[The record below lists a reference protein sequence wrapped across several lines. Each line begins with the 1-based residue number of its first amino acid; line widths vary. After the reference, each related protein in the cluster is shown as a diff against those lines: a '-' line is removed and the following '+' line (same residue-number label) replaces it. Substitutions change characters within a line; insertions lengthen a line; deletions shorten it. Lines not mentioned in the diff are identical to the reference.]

1 MNPDK
6 FTEQLRD
13 SLESAQRILMSY
25 QNSQLDVEHL
35 LYAMLNQ
42 QDGLV
47 GNILTRA
54 GINKNDIKS
63 KLESILHKLP
73 KIQYSSST
81 PQIYITP
88 SLKKVLDIAEEEAIR
103 LKDEFVGIDH
113 VLIAIVKEGESP
125 ASRLLNEYGFTE
137 EKVYQILKD
146 IRGTQRVTDP
156 GAEDKYQALEKYTR
170 NLTQLALEGKL
181 DPVIG
186 RDEEIERVMQI
197 LSRRTKN
204 NPVLIGEPGVG
215 KTAIVDGI
223 AQKISSNDVP
233 EILKGKQLLSLDMG
247 ALIAGT
253 KFRGEFEERLK
264 AIIDSVTK
272 TQNYILFIDELHT
285 VVGAGAA
292 EGAMD
297 ASNLLK
303 PALARGELRVIG
315 ATTLDEYKKHIEKD
329 PALERRFQPVFVKEP
344 SVEDTVSILK
354 GLRDK
359 YEAHHRVKITDD
371 AIESAANLS
380 ERYISDRFLPDKAI
394 DLIDEAAAKVR
405 IQLSNMPADLKEM
418 ENKLSRLNQEGQE
431 AVKREDYEMAAKL
444 KNESDS
450 LSKEFKE
457 KRDKWL
463 IDKRVNE
470 VVDKE
475 DIANLVSKWTGIPV
489 TELVQEEVDKL
500 TKMENILHKRI
511 IGQNEAVVAVS
522 EAIRRSRSGLKDP
535 KRPVGSFLFLGPT
548 GVGKTELSKALAAFL
563 FKDENALVRIDM
575 SEYMEKHSVSRLV
588 GAPPGY
594 VGYEE
599 GGQLTEVIRRRPY
612 SVILLDEIE
621 KAHPDVFNILLQVL
635 DDGRL
640 TDGKGRTIDFRN
652 TVIIM
657 TSNLGSDILLNT
669 NVEDEHEFEKA
680 KNRVLSLLNSTFRPE
695 FLNRIDEI
703 VVFKPLSRS
712 DIEKIVELI
721 IDDIQDRLSERNI
734 KIIITDEAKEFF
746 AREGYE
752 PTMGARPLK
761 RFMQKNLEN
770 LIAKE
775 ILNKNLKEGDN
786 VKIVVQNNNISLVV
800 EN

>member
-13 SLESAQRILMSY
+13 SLESSQRVLMNF
-25 QNSQLDVEHL
+25 QNNQLDVEHL
-35 LYAMLNQ
+35 LYAMLTQ

-47 GNILTRA
+47 GKILTRA
-54 GINKNDIKS
+54 GINKNDIKDR
-63 KLESILHKLP
+63 LEAILNRLP
-73 KIQYSSST
+73 KIQYSSSV

-103 LKDEFVGIDH
+103 LKDEFIGIDH

-125 ASRLLNEYGFTE
+125 ASRLLKEYGFTE

-156 GAEDKYQALEKYTR
+156 GAEEKYQALEKYTR

-223 AQKISSNDVP
+223 AQKIASNDVP
-233 EILKGKQLLSLDMG
+233 EILKGKQLLALDMG
-247 ALIAGT
+247 ALVAGT

-264 AIIDSVTK
+264 TIIDSVTK

-292 EGAMD
+292 EGAID

-315 ATTLDEYKKHIEKD
+315 ATTLDEYKKYIEKD
-329 PALERRFQPVFVKEP
+329 PALERRFQPVYVKEP
-344 SVEDTVSILK
+344 SVEDTISILK

-359 YEAHHRVKITDD
+359 YEAHHRVKITDE
-371 AIESAANLS
+371 AIESAAHLS

-405 IQLSNMPADLKEM
+405 IQLSNMPQELKEL

-431 AVKREDYEMAAKL
+431 AVRREDYELAAKL
-444 KNESDS
+444 KNESEA
-450 LSKEFKE
+450 LSREFKE

-463 IDKRVNE
+463 IDKKVNE
-470 VVDKE
+470 VVDKQ

-500 TKMENILHKRI
+500 TNMENILHKRI
-511 IGQNEAVVAVS
+511 IGQDEAVTAVS

-535 KRPVGSFLFLGPT
+535 RRPVGSFLFLGPT
-548 GVGKTELSKALAAFL
+548 GVGKTELSKALASFL

-657 TSNLGSDILLNT
+657 TSNLGSDILLNS
-669 NVEDEHEFEKA
+669 NVEDEREFEKA

-721 IDDIQDRLSERNI
+721 INDIQERLNEKKI
-734 KIIITDEAKEFF
+734 KIILTDEAKKFF
-746 AREGYE
+746 AKEGYE
-752 PTMGARPLK
+752 PTLGARPLK
-761 RFMQKNLEN
+761 RYIQKNLEN

-775 ILNKNLKEGDN
+775 ILNNNIKEGDT
-786 VKIVVQNNNISLVV
+786 VKIAVEDNKIKLVI
-800 EN
+800 NK

>member
-13 SLESAQRILMSY
+13 SLESAQRILISF

-35 LYAMLNQ
+35 LYAMLSQ
-42 QDGLV
+42 QEGLV

-73 KIQYSSST
+73 KIQYSSAT

-223 AQKISSNDVP
+223 AQKIASNDVP

-405 IQLSNMPADLKEM
+405 IQLSNMPTDLKEM

-431 AVKREDYEMAAKL
+431 AVKREDYESAAKL

-463 IDKRVNE
+463 IDKKVNE

-475 DIANLVSKWTGIPV
+475 DIANLVSRWTGIPV

-500 TKMENILHKRI
+500 TKMEDILHKRI
-511 IGQNEAVVAVS
+511 IGQDEAVEAVS

-657 TSNLGSDILLNT
+657 TSNLGSDVLLNT

-680 KNRVLSLLNSTFRPE
+680 KNRVLSLLNSSFRPE

-712 DIEKIVELI
+712 DIEKIVKLI
-721 IDDIQDRLSERNI
+721 IDNIQERLSERKINI
-734 KIIITDEAKEFF
+734 ILTDEAKDFF

-761 RFMQKNLEN
+761 RFMQKKLEN

-786 VKIVVQNNNISLVV
+786 VKIVVENNNISLVI

>member
-13 SLESAQRILMSY
+13 SLESSQRVLMTF

-47 GNILTRA
+47 GKVLTRA
-54 GINKNDIKS
+54 GINKNDIKNR
-63 KLESILHKLP
+63 LESILNRLP

-103 LKDEFVGIDH
+103 LKDEFVGVDH

-125 ASRLLNEYGFTE
+125 ASRLLNEYGITE

-156 GAEDKYQALEKYTR
+156 GAEEKYQALEKYTR

-223 AQKISSNDVP
+223 AQKIASNDVP
-233 EILKGKQLLSLDMG
+233 EILKGKQLLALDMG

-264 AIIDSVTK
+264 TIIDSVTK

-292 EGAMD
+292 EGAID

-315 ATTLDEYKKHIEKD
+315 ATTLDEYKKYIEKD

-344 SVEDTVSILK
+344 SVDDTISILK

-359 YEAHHRVKITDD
+359 YEAHHRVKITDE
-371 AIESAANLS
+371 AIESAAHLS

-405 IQLSNMPADLKEM
+405 IQLSNMPTELKEM
-418 ENKLSRLNQEGQE
+418 ENKLSRLYQEGQE
-431 AVKREDYEMAAKL
+431 AVKREDYELAAKL
-444 KNESDS
+444 KSESEA
-450 LSKEFKE
+450 LSRKFKE

-463 IDKRVNE
+463 IDKKVNE

-500 TKMENILHKRI
+500 TNMENILHKRI
-511 IGQNEAVVAVS
+511 IGQDEAVVAVS

-535 KRPVGSFLFLGPT
+535 RRPVGSFLFLGPT

-657 TSNLGSDILLNT
+657 TSNLGSDILLNS
-669 NVEDEHEFEKA
+669 NVEDEKEFEKA

-721 IDDIQDRLSERNI
+721 LNDIQERLNEKKI
-734 KIIITDEAKEFF
+734 KLILTEDAKKFF
-746 AREGYE
+746 AKEGYE

-761 RFMQKNLEN
+761 RYIQKNLEN
-770 LIAKE
+770 IIAKE
-775 ILNKNLKEGDN
+775 LLNNRIKEGDT
-786 VKIVVQNNNISLVV
+786 VKIVVEDNKIGLVV
-800 EN
+800 E

>member
-1 MNPDK
+1 
-6 FTEQLRD
+6 
-13 SLESAQRILMSY
+13 
-25 QNSQLDVEHL
+25 
-35 LYAMLNQ
+35 
-42 QDGLV
+42 
-47 GNILTRA
+47 
-54 GINKNDIKS
+54 
-63 KLESILHKLP
+63 
-73 KIQYSSST
+73 
-81 PQIYITP
+81 
-88 SLKKVLDIAEEEAIR
+88 
-103 LKDEFVGIDH
+103 
-113 VLIAIVKEGESP
+113 
-125 ASRLLNEYGFTE
+125 
-137 EKVYQILKD
+137 
-146 IRGTQRVTDP
+146 
-156 GAEDKYQALEKYTR
+156 
-170 NLTQLALEGKL
+170 
-181 DPVIG
+181 
-186 RDEEIERVMQI
+186 
-197 LSRRTKN
+197 
-204 NPVLIGEPGVG
+204 
-215 KTAIVDGI
+215 
-223 AQKISSNDVP
+223 
-233 EILKGKQLLSLDMG
+233 
-247 ALIAGT
+247 
-253 KFRGEFEERLK
+253 
-264 AIIDSVTK
+264 
-272 TQNYILFIDELHT
+272 

>member
-13 SLESAQRILMSY
+13 SLESAQRILISF

-35 LYAMLNQ
+35 LYAMLSQ
-42 QDGLV
+42 QEGLV

-63 KLESILHKLP
+63 RLESILHKLP

-88 SLKKVLDIAEEEAIR
+88 SLKKVLDIAEDEAIR

-272 TQNYILFIDELHT
+272 TQSYILFIDELHT

-405 IQLSNMPADLKEM
+405 IQLSNMPTDLKEM

-431 AVKREDYEMAAKL
+431 AVKREDYESAAKL

-463 IDKRVNE
+463 IDKKVNE

-475 DIANLVSKWTGIPV
+475 DIANLVSRWTGIPV

-500 TKMENILHKRI
+500 TKMEDILHKRI
-511 IGQNEAVVAVS
+511 IGQDEAVEAVS

-669 NVEDEHEFEKA
+669 NVEDENEFEKA
-680 KNRVLSLLNSTFRPE
+680 KNRVLSLLNSSFRPE

-712 DIEKIVELI
+712 DIEKIVKLI
-721 IDDIQDRLSERNI
+721 IDNIQERLSEKKINI
-734 KIIITDEAKEFF
+734 ILTDEAKDFF

-761 RFMQKNLEN
+761 RFMQKKLEN
-770 LIAKE
+770 LIARE
-775 ILNKNLKEGDN
+775 ILNNNLKEGDN
-786 VKIVVQNNNISLVV
+786 VKIVVENNNITLVI

>member
-6 FTEQLRD
+6 FTEQLKD
-13 SLESAQRILMSY
+13 SLESAQRILISF

-42 QDGLV
+42 QEGLV

-137 EKVYQILKD
+137 EKVYQILKS

-170 NLTQLALEGKL
+170 NLTQFALEGKL

-405 IQLSNMPADLKEM
+405 IQLSNMPTDLKEI
-418 ENKLSRLNQEGQE
+418 ENKLSRLNQQGQE
-431 AVKREDYEMAAKL
+431 AVKREDYESAAKL
-444 KNESDS
+444 KNESDL

-463 IDKRVNE
+463 IDKKVNE

-475 DIANLVSKWTGIPV
+475 DIANLVARWTGIPV

-500 TKMENILHKRI
+500 TNMEDILHKRI
-511 IGQNEAVVAVS
+511 IGQDEAVEAVS
-522 EAIRRSRSGLKDP
+522 QAIRRSRSGLKDP

-680 KNRVLSLLNSTFRPE
+680 KNRVISLLNSSFRPE

-721 IDDIQDRLSERNI
+721 INNIQERLSERKI
-734 KIIITDEAKEFF
+734 KIILTDEAKDFF

-786 VKIVVQNNNISLVV
+786 MKIVVENNNISLVI
-800 EN
+800 EK

>member
-13 SLESAQRILMSY
+13 SLESAQRILMSF

-42 QDGLV
+42 QEGLV
-47 GNILTRA
+47 GNILMRA

-394 DLIDEAAAKVR
+394 DLIDEAAARVR

-511 IGQNEAVVAVS
+511 IGQNEAVIAVS

-669 NVEDEHEFEKA
+669 DVEDEHEFEKA

-746 AREGYE
+746 SREGYE

-786 VKIVVQNNNISLVV
+786 VKIVVENNNISLVV

>member
-13 SLESAQRILMSY
+13 SLESAQRILISF

-35 LYAMLNQ
+35 LYAMLSQ
-42 QDGLV
+42 QEGLV

-73 KIQYSSST
+73 KIQYSSAT

-186 RDEEIERVMQI
+186 RDDEIERVMQI

-223 AQKISSNDVP
+223 AQKIASNDVP

-264 AIIDSVTK
+264 AIIDSVAK
-272 TQNYILFIDELHT
+272 TQSYILFIDELHT

-405 IQLSNMPADLKEM
+405 IQLSNMPTDLKEM

-431 AVKREDYEMAAKL
+431 AVKREDYESAAKL

-463 IDKRVNE
+463 ID
-470 VVDKE
+470 
-475 DIANLVSKWTGIPV
+475 
-489 TELVQEEVDKL
+489 
-500 TKMENILHKRI
+500 
-511 IGQNEAVVAVS
+511 
-522 EAIRRSRSGLKDP
+522 
-535 KRPVGSFLFLGPT
+535 
-548 GVGKTELSKALAAFL
+548 
-563 FKDENALVRIDM
+563 
-575 SEYMEKHSVSRLV
+575 
-588 GAPPGY
+588 
-594 VGYEE
+594 
-599 GGQLTEVIRRRPY
+599 
-612 SVILLDEIE
+612 
-621 KAHPDVFNILLQVL
+621 
-635 DDGRL
+635 
-640 TDGKGRTIDFRN
+640 
-652 TVIIM
+652 
-657 TSNLGSDILLNT
+657 
-669 NVEDEHEFEKA
+669 
-680 KNRVLSLLNSTFRPE
+680 
-695 FLNRIDEI
+695 
-703 VVFKPLSRS
+703 
-712 DIEKIVELI
+712 
-721 IDDIQDRLSERNI
+721 
-734 KIIITDEAKEFF
+734 
-746 AREGYE
+746 
-752 PTMGARPLK
+752 
-761 RFMQKNLEN
+761 
-770 LIAKE
+770 
-775 ILNKNLKEGDN
+775 
-786 VKIVVQNNNISLVV
+786 
-800 EN
+800 

>member
-13 SLESAQRILMSY
+13 SLESSQRVLMKF

-35 LYAMLNQ
+35 LYAMLTQ

-47 GNILTRA
+47 GKVLTRA
-54 GINKNDIKS
+54 GINKNDIKNR
-63 KLESILHKLP
+63 LESILNRLP

-103 LKDEFVGIDH
+103 LKDEFVGVDH

-125 ASRLLNEYGFTE
+125 ASRLLNEYGITE

-156 GAEDKYQALEKYTR
+156 GAEEKYQALEKYTR

-223 AQKISSNDVP
+223 AQKIASNDVP
-233 EILKGKQLLSLDMG
+233 EILKGKQLLALDMG

-264 AIIDSVTK
+264 TIIDSVTK

-292 EGAMD
+292 EGAID

-315 ATTLDEYKKHIEKD
+315 ATTLDEYKKYIEKD

-344 SVEDTVSILK
+344 SVDDTISILK

-359 YEAHHRVKITDD
+359 YEAHHRVKITDE
-371 AIESAANLS
+371 AIESAAHLS

-405 IQLSNMPADLKEM
+405 IQLSNMPTELKEM
-418 ENKLSRLNQEGQE
+418 ENKLSRLYQEGQE
-431 AVKREDYEMAAKL
+431 AVKREDYELAAKL
-444 KNESDS
+444 KSESEA

-463 IDKRVNE
+463 IDKKVNE

-500 TKMENILHKRI
+500 TNMESILHKRI
-511 IGQNEAVVAVS
+511 IGQDEAVVAVS

-535 KRPVGSFLFLGPT
+535 RRPVGSFLFLGPT

-657 TSNLGSDILLNT
+657 TSNLGSDILLNS
-669 NVEDEHEFEKA
+669 NVEDEREFEKA

-721 IDDIQDRLSERNI
+721 LNDIQERLNEKKI
-734 KIIITDEAKEFF
+734 KLILTEEAKKFF
-746 AREGYE
+746 AKEGYE

-761 RFMQKNLEN
+761 RYIQKNLEN

-775 ILNKNLKEGDN
+775 LLNNKIKEGDT
-786 VKIVVQNNNISLVV
+786 VKIVVDNNKIGLVV
-800 EN
+800 E

>member
-272 TQNYILFIDELHT
+272 TQNYILFID
-285 VVGAGAA
+285 
-292 EGAMD
+292 
-297 ASNLLK
+297 
-303 PALARGELRVIG
+303 
-315 ATTLDEYKKHIEKD
+315 
-329 PALERRFQPVFVKEP
+329 
-344 SVEDTVSILK
+344 
-354 GLRDK
+354 
-359 YEAHHRVKITDD
+359 
-371 AIESAANLS
+371 
-380 ERYISDRFLPDKAI
+380 
-394 DLIDEAAAKVR
+394 
-405 IQLSNMPADLKEM
+405 
-418 ENKLSRLNQEGQE
+418 
-431 AVKREDYEMAAKL
+431 
-444 KNESDS
+444 
-450 LSKEFKE
+450 
-457 KRDKWL
+457 
-463 IDKRVNE
+463 
-470 VVDKE
+470 
-475 DIANLVSKWTGIPV
+475 
-489 TELVQEEVDKL
+489 
-500 TKMENILHKRI
+500 
-511 IGQNEAVVAVS
+511 
-522 EAIRRSRSGLKDP
+522 
-535 KRPVGSFLFLGPT
+535 
-548 GVGKTELSKALAAFL
+548 
-563 FKDENALVRIDM
+563 
-575 SEYMEKHSVSRLV
+575 
-588 GAPPGY
+588 
-594 VGYEE
+594 
-599 GGQLTEVIRRRPY
+599 
-612 SVILLDEIE
+612 
-621 KAHPDVFNILLQVL
+621 
-635 DDGRL
+635 
-640 TDGKGRTIDFRN
+640 
-652 TVIIM
+652 
-657 TSNLGSDILLNT
+657 
-669 NVEDEHEFEKA
+669 
-680 KNRVLSLLNSTFRPE
+680 
-695 FLNRIDEI
+695 
-703 VVFKPLSRS
+703 
-712 DIEKIVELI
+712 
-721 IDDIQDRLSERNI
+721 
-734 KIIITDEAKEFF
+734 
-746 AREGYE
+746 
-752 PTMGARPLK
+752 
-761 RFMQKNLEN
+761 
-770 LIAKE
+770 
-775 ILNKNLKEGDN
+775 
-786 VKIVVQNNNISLVV
+786 
-800 EN
+800 